1 MTLLRSVQTAAL
13 TLALSF
19 FIAAPAMAQAP
30 VPTLDRLNQEGT
42 TIPDT
47 DPAQVYP
54 ESAYTLTEIEN
65 ADPENLPQNA
75 ITLYDKNEDGTVT
88 PKYYL
93 VNLKDSVTNIGEG
106 DSTKYFEW
114 SQNSEGRLELK
125 EVSAPTEGKTTITV
139 KYDNA
144 DTGAYYT
151 TYINKNKQETH
162 TPVNSSG
169 VTTELPGGAAINNT
183 SQDAVSINNT
193 LFQNNITNLQANIS
207 GSFSGNA
214 KYNYVNAYG
223 GALYNAGDISSLSA
237 DFIDNS
243 LILDFSYDSSKYQ
256 RNYPLASGGAFYNE
270 GQMGNVSG
278 NFVNNSVVINAVSN
292 STNHQDLGLYSQG
305 GAIGNGGVIDTIEG
319 VFAGNF
325 VTGNYNVTDDGN
337 SSSHK
342 TIYGQGGAIS
352 NTGEIKN
359 INADFINN
367 YAIGGREIHNG
378 NDSQLEY
385 TSHANANGGAIFNY
399 SDATIGNITGDFIG
413 NYASTLG
420 GAIYNYSDAT
430 IGNITG
436 DFIGN
441 YVSTFGG
448 AIYNSGEIGN
458 ITGNF
463 IGNYASSSSSTYSS
477 AYGGAIYNYS
487 DASIG
492 NITGDFIGN
501 YASTLGGAIYND
513 YYTTIGDI
521 TGDFIGNYA
530 SGSSAYGGAIYNGYD
545 TTIGDITC
553 DFIGNYASSVDSYA
567 FGGAIYNGY
576 DTTIGDITGD
586 FIGNYASSVDSYA
599 FGGAIYNDSGTI
611 GAKDDEGNV
620 VGGFINSSFINN
632 YATATAENGTA
643 QGGAIWTNSDLNIIA
658 QDGGQSVFSGNY
670 VQDKDGKRQEAI
682 YVENNISAG
691 NIRQEIVSVDL
702 DKIIYQEKS
711 SNFDSYNPADNPTLT
726 LNANTDGVIHFDD
739 QISGSNPNFVNN
751 TYQMNILGMAQD
763 FEGKEQIYQMLG
775 LADDATVSEVVDAYF
790 DYIVEQE
797 FGDEGLPPEYADQVD
812 LIKGQLLTQLIDM
825 GAVETSDPELISSG
839 SIGSYNLKITGDSTG
854 KVVLNNDVINANI
867 SLDSTNL

>member
-30 VPTLDRLNQEGT
+30 VPTLDRLNQEGA

-47 DPAQVYP
+47 EPPQVYP

-448 AIYNSGEIGN
+448 AIYNYDGTIGN
-458 ITGNF
+458 ITGDY
-463 IGNYASSSSSTYSS
+463 IGNYVSSTDSS
-477 AYGGAIYNYS
+477 TYGGAIYNYR
-487 DASIG
+487 
-492 NITGDFIGN
+492 
-501 YASTLGGAIYND
+501 
-513 YYTTIGDI
+513 
-521 TGDFIGNYA
+521 
-530 SGSSAYGGAIYNGYD
+530 
-545 TTIGDITC
+545 
-553 DFIGNYASSVDSYA
+553 
-567 FGGAIYNGY
+567 
-576 DTTIGDITGD
+576 
-586 FIGNYASSVDSYA
+586 
-599 FGGAIYNDSGTI
+599 GTI
-611 GAKDDEGNV
+611 GVKDDEGNV

-632 YATATAENGTA
+632 YAKSETEEAK
-643 QGGAIWTNSDLNIIA
+643 GGAIYTSKSLNIIA
-658 QDGGQSVFSGNY
+658 KDGGQSVFSGNY

-682 YVENNISAG
+682 YVNNNISAG
-691 NIRQEIVSVDL
+691 STQTEVVSVDA

-711 SNFDSYNPADNPTLT
+711 P
-726 LNANTDGVIHFDD
+726 
-739 QISGSNPNFVNN
+739 
-751 TYQMNILGMAQD
+751 
-763 FEGKEQIYQMLG
+763 
-775 LADDATVSEVVDAYF
+775 
-790 DYIVEQE
+790 
-797 FGDEGLPPEYADQVD
+797 
-812 LIKGQLLTQLIDM
+812 
-825 GAVETSDPELISSG
+825 
-839 SIGSYNLKITGDSTG
+839 
-854 KVVLNNDVINANI
+854 
-867 SLDSTNL
+867 